1 MIHVQSPSS
10 KKKTKLQKSLL
21 VGGFNPLEKYARQ
34 NGNLPQLGMKIPK
47 IFELPPPSLE
57 TELTLSPSNAMVS
70 GRGPMNRMPAA
81 WHWEMCK
88 TEPISTQ
95 TQQNVS
101 KCQQKKN
108 IVSQEVLQGM
118 YMLYCAKPL
127 APLTWMTLTWHDIP
141 NDEFSRLAGSGKV
154 GTFRKEAVARVDGF
168 SSTEPR
174 EKIHQKFS
182 PKKTVKG
189 VHSRNLTNWYPNCL
203 PCIEGQLPFP
213 KPSFWVSILVLGG
226 VNRSVLGYVGWFG
239 ITLGLSWMLIWDI
252 LDDVVGYFLDKLPY
266 LMLHQ
271 RWIYL
276 TSTIIF
282 LWNHNMTCK

>member
-10 KKKTKLQKSLL
+10 KKNKVAEESSGWWFQPTW
-21 VGGFNPLEKYARQ
+21 
-34 NGNLPQLGMKIPK
+34 KICSSKWESSPTRDENSK

-101 KCQQKKN
+101 KCQQKKT
-108 IVSQEVLQGM
+108 SYHKRVLQGM
-118 YMLYCAKPL
+118 YMLYYAKPL
-127 APLTWMTLTWHDIP
+127 ATIDMNDIDMTWHPQRRIFTP
-141 NDEFSRLAGSGKV
+141 RRQRQSRNFPKGSRSPGGRLQLHWASRENSPEVFS
-154 GTFRKEAVARVDGF
+154 
-168 SSTEPR
+168 
-174 EKIHQKFS
+174 
-182 PKKTVKG
+182 KKTVKG

-213 KPSFWVSILVLGG
+213 NHPFGYPS
-226 VNRSVLGYVGWFG
+226 
-239 ITLGLSWMLIWDI
+239 
-252 LDDVVGYFLDKLPY
+252 
-266 LMLHQ
+266 
-271 RWIYL
+271 
-276 TSTIIF
+276 
-282 LWNHNMTCK
+282 